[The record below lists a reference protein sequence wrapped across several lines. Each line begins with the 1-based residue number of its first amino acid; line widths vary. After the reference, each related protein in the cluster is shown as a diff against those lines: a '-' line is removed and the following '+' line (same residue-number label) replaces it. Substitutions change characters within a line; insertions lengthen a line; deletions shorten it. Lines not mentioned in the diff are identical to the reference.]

1 MHPFMLDQLVS
12 DRKDELAADA
22 RQARRQRQQLRRRP
36 RADAADE
43 TLTRREWRAL
53 LRMLQLAR

>member
-1 MHPFMLDQLVS
+1 MHPFMLSQLVD

-22 RQARRQRQQLRRRP
+22 WRAHWQRQQLRRSP

-43 TLTRREWRAL
+43 SLSRREWRAL
-53 LRMLQLAR
+53 LRILQLAR

>member
-1 MHPFMLDQLVS
+1 MHPFMLAQLVS

-22 RQARRQRQQLRRRP
+22 RQAHRQRQQLRRSP
-36 RADAADE
+36 RADTADE

>member
-1 MHPFMLDQLVS
+1 MHPYMLSQLVA

-22 RQARRQRQQLRRRP
+22 QRQRSARRAMRQA
-36 RADAADE
+36 DE
-43 TLTRREWRAL
+43 AMSKREWRAL

>member
-1 MHPFMLDQLVS
+1 MHPFMLSQLVD

-22 RQARRQRQQLRRRP
+22 QRARQRPLRRSP

-43 TLTRREWRAL
+43 SLSRREWRAL
-53 LRMLQLAR
+53 LRILQLAR